1 MNCARDCRPHLP
13 PVRATTARAPAAP
26 PQRPRPAPTFES
38 ATVERAPPGPSG
50 TRGVATGGLRA
61 GRAGPA
67 GFKRVAGGAQRLGG
81 RGWGRD
87 AAHASPQARLLP
99 APSSYWLTLDSP
111 PRRQGVALLS
121 PHSGRLQTSAGT
133 PPRARPPAF
142 RCATAAAS
150 GGAALAPTPGPKV
163 PAGVAQGFPMRPPA
177 AGAPTPSPRCPSASR
192 FHEPS
197 LAERRQAPKG
207 QEDACPRSLEGNPA
221 TPSRFRGFG
230 WSFSTLGAFTSEPL
244 SKSGERP
251 PRAAARSLHLREA
264 RGLGRARPR
273 NARSRPGPR
282 APRPRPCSPGVTL
295 QLGRAGGG
303 NESGAPRDSGPP
315 CRSPLPRAGPGPCPR
330 PAGVPVAASSRDAP
344 RRAVSSPVCADGRP
358 GFPSRPVPRLTLA
371 LKRVTCL

>member
-1 MNCARDCRPHLP
+1 M
-13 PVRATTARAPAAP
+13 
-26 PQRPRPAPTFES
+26 
-38 ATVERAPPGPSG
+38 G
-50 TRGVATGGLRA
+50 
-61 GRAGPA
+61 
-67 GFKRVAGGAQRLGG
+67 KG
-81 RGWGRD
+81 RGPRK
-87 AAHASPQARLLP
+87 SPGA
-99 APSSYWLTLDSP
+99 SP
-111 PRRQGVALLS
+111 PRPQQLLADTRLAPQTPGGRAPKSSLRSSPDVRGDPAASAAAGFPVRHRRSVGRRRLSADSGAKSPGRRRPGVSDEA
-121 PHSGRLQTSAGT
+121 PCGR
-133 PPRARPPAF
+133 RARPESPLPFGFAF
-142 RCATAAAS
+142 PRAEPGRTAAS
-150 GGAALAPTPGPKV
+150 
-163 PAGVAQGFPMRPPA
+163 
-177 AGAPTPSPRCPSASR
+177 
-192 FHEPS
+192 
-197 LAERRQAPKG
+197 PKG

-264 RGLGRARPR
+264 RGLGRARLR

-344 RRAVSSPVCADGRP
+344 RRAVSSPACADGRP